1 MSNTVDEILRKQKES
16 EAEKRRCFSPMF
28 AKFIAEI
35 AVSGYTYSKL
45 ESMKEELQFLIDFI
59 DTLET
64 NAELKKD

>member
-1 MSNTVDEILRKQKES
+1 MSNFVEEILKKQKEL

-35 AVSGYTYSKL
+35 AVSGYTRSNL

-59 DTLET
+59 NTLET
-64 NAELKKD
+64 TAELEK

>member
-1 MSNTVDEILRKQKES
+1 MINFVEEILKKQKEL

-35 AVSGYTYSKL
+35 AVSGYTRSNL

-59 DTLET
+59 NTLET
-64 NAELKKD
+64 TAELEK

>member
-1 MSNTVDEILRKQKES
+1 MTNAVDKILKKQKEL

-28 AKFIAEI
+28 AKFISEI
-35 AVSGYTYSKL
+35 AVSGYTRSRL

-64 NAELKKD
+64 NTKLND